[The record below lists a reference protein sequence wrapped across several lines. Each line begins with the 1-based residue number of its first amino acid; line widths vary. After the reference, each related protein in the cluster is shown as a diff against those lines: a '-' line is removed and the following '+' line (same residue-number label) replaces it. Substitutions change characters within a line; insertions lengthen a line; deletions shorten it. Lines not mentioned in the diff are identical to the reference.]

1 MHLLKSYWIQIPW
14 WSIKKMYRVL
24 IVTSIGAL
32 GIGLIGFYVYMSSLP
47 TLSTWHTTILENE
60 YTTESKVKNISEY
73 MT

>member
-1 MHLLKSYWIQIPW
+1 
-14 WSIKKMYRVL
+14 MYRVL

-32 GIGLIGFYVYMSSLP
+32 STGLIGFYVYMRSLP
-47 TLSTWHTTILENE
+47 ALSTWHTTILENE